1 MGRMRGQTTI
11 EYLLLISVVVLLF
24 VGVLVTVNSL
34 RQEAN
39 KNVNVTGVE
48 QTPTEAIGSQLEG
61 LRNIATTPASS
72 SAPSLHL
79 SIVISDAVPCQMVPL
94 TITVKNENGPVV
106 GAQVTLRNAT
116 DIVDTKNT
124 LADGGA
130 VFVPQ
135 SVGTHTVVANATGS
149 EAASKSFT
157 IAC

>member
-1 MGRMRGQTTI
+1 MAIRGQTTI

-39 KNVNVTGVE
+39 KNVNVSGVE
-48 QTPTEAIGSQLEG
+48 QTPTQAISSQLEN
-61 LRNIATTPASS
+61 LRNLAPATSGT
-72 SAPSLHL
+72 APSLHL
-79 SIVISDAVPCQMVPL
+79 SISISEAVPCQMVPL

-135 SVGTHTVVANATGS
+135 SLGTHTVVANATGN

>member
-1 MGRMRGQTTI
+1 MAMRGQTTI

-34 RQEAN
+34 RQEAG
-39 KNVNVTGVE
+39 KSVNVSGVE

-61 LRNIATTPASS
+61 LRNLATPSDS
-72 SAPSLHL
+72 NAPSLHL
-79 SIVISDAVPCQMVPL
+79 SIGISDAMPCQMVPL
-94 TITVKNENGPVV
+94 TITVSNENGPVV

-116 DIVDTKNT
+116 EIVDTRNT
-124 LADGGA
+124 QADGGT

-135 SVGTHTVVANATGS
+135 NMGTHTVVANATGN

>member
-1 MGRMRGQTTI
+1 MERRGQTTI

-34 RQEAN
+34 RQEAGA
-39 KNVNVTGVE
+39 NVNVSGVE

-61 LRNIATTPASS
+61 LRNLATVPPS

-79 SIVISDAVPCQMVPL
+79 TVTISEAIPCQMVPL
-94 TITVKNENGPVV
+94 TITVKNENGPVE
-106 GAQVTLRNAT
+106 GAQITLRNST
-116 DIVDTKNT
+116 DVVDTKNT
-124 LADGGA
+124 LMDGGA

-135 SVGTHTVVANATGS
+135 SLGTHTVIANMTGN
-149 EAASKSFT
+149 EAATKSFT